1 MVKWTNSVFVGPKK
15 CPPPIWVKATVV
27 NLSLDSCAPHC
38 GEGQN
43 CSLRPRNSF
52 GPRLAPGGARGSRT
66 CQGRPAVR
74 CGPADAGGE
83 SGKNSGGSARR
94 SHEPASTNRQT
105 YIQKDVFKNYGLS
118 RGSKSRN
125 KVSVGE
131 PAEGSLQQC
140 RDKAGPEKRFERKKD
155 ARARGGGGE
164 GEVGGSGAVLPAHPV
179 GLKTFNP
186 KKSRNTGC
194 GKVQTARVRF
204 RPASSGPFHR
214 LSPSPTGGEGGASS
228 AARGPEVLP
237 PTAGGSEP
245 LRCPRRDLQ
254 LSSVG
259 GASFWWEGSLRLSSP
274 LGAGGG
280 GDTSAR
286 FCEDRGL
293 DPQLSRRR
301 ADAVVERASISLVP
315 PGREAAATRPLGSA
329 RTGVSTPNSRAD
341 GRTPSLWGDASVG
354 FPAACVALGGDRLD
368 SGQPPVPLGIA
379 ERPPRPPPSTTSEVN
394 GWGPHGLP
402 EDSTRRVRVGPVG
415 ARGSPSVGTAA
426 RPLAR
431 PPSAHFFRGG
441 APRPA
446 PVWPGRVGGRRWL
459 AASGSRALQ
468 SPHAPTLPLTPGVVG
483 SVLAPSLL
491 PTGEGRGPSL
501 PVCASTGADCPQSVS
516 DRAAP
521 SGRGSGPRKGCSRS
535 AARSA
540 THPTR
545 LETRTKESNA
555 RASQR
560 VSSSPHGAMKVKA
573 GARRS
578 RWDPPAP
585 AGGAPPA
592 RLARTAGQVEL
603 ERVRWYP
610 KDGELCLG
618 RAKPEETLVEARSGP
633 DVQIGRPTWV

>member
-1 MVKWTNSVFVGPKK
+1 MRQRYRT
-15 CPPPIWVKATVV
+15 
-27 NLSLDSCAPHC
+27 
-38 GEGQN
+38 
-43 CSLRPRNSF
+43 
-52 GPRLAPGGARGSRT
+52 RT
-66 CQGRPAVR
+66 C
-74 CGPADAGGE
+74 
-83 SGKNSGGSARR
+83 
-94 SHEPASTNRQT
+94 
-105 YIQKDVFKNYGLS
+105 
-118 RGSKSRN
+118 
-125 KVSVGE
+125 
-131 PAEGSLQQC
+131 
-140 RDKAGPEKRFERKKD
+140 KKD
-155 ARARGGGGE
+155 QLMRQR
-164 GEVGGSGAVLPAHPV
+164 PP
-179 GLKTFNP
+179 
-186 KKSRNTGC
+186 
-194 GKVQTARVRF
+194 RVRF
-204 RPASSGPFHR
+204 PPRPPLA
-214 LSPSPTGGEGGASS
+214 PSTVSLPPLRGRGEGGASS

-237 PTAGGSEP
+237 SAAAGGSEP
-245 LRCPRRDLQ
+245 PPLPARRGPPTL
-254 LSSVG
+254 VRG
-259 GASFWWEGSLRLSSP
+259 RTSFWWEGSLRLSRPLWGAGRAAATRP
-274 LGAGGG
+274 LG
-280 GDTSAR
+280 SAR
-286 FCEDRGL
+286 TGGL

-301 ADAVVERASISLVP
+301 ADAVVAGDARPWGFPDGVRCAPGGDRLDSGQP
-315 PGREAAATRPLGSA
+315 PVPLGGGGRRRHVRSVL
-329 RTGVSTPNSRAD
+329 RGPGVSTPNSRAD
-341 GRTPSLWGDASVG
+341 GRTPSFVGGDARPWG
-354 FPAACVALGGDRLD
+354 FPDGVRCAPGGDRLD

-379 ERPPRPPPSTTSEVN
+379 ERPPRPPPSTTSVAASEEGRAQRRIPAPATGRGKCGVQKTALSARA
-394 GWGPHGLP
+394 GGPSPSDGGLARGRCEAGSGP
-402 EDSTRRVRVGPVG
+402 RPAGVRFFLESGCLGMQPKDSTRRVRSARSVRVDPLRWGP
-415 ARGSPSVGTAA
+415 
-426 RPLAR
+426 
-431 PPSAHFFRGG
+431 PPGRWLGRRRAHFFRGG

>member
-1 MVKWTNSVFVGPKK
+1 MGGSACVYPAPRGAGNPLNPARDRDWGLKLFPINEEFPDTLIIDTSNALCGPGFL
-15 CPPPIWVKATVV
+15 P
-27 NLSLDSCAPHC
+27 
-38 GEGQN
+38 
-43 CSLRPRNSF
+43 
-52 GPRLAPGGARGSRT
+52 GPRLPEGRFPIDRGLRVPRLELRGAFDLL
-66 CQGRPAVR
+66 RPPKCR
-74 CGPADAGGE
+74 PP
-83 SGKNSGGSARR
+83 GSA
-94 SHEPASTNRQT
+94 S
-105 YIQKDVFKNYGLS
+105 
-118 RGSKSRN
+118 
-125 KVSVGE
+125 
-131 PAEGSLQQC
+131 
-140 RDKAGPEKRFERKKD
+140 
-155 ARARGGGGE
+155 
-164 GEVGGSGAVLPAHPV
+164 
-179 GLKTFNP
+179 
-186 KKSRNTGC
+186 
-194 GKVQTARVRF
+194 

-214 LSPSPTGGEGGASS
+214 LSLPYGRGGRRLVCGSRTGGPPS
-228 AARGPEVLP
+228 A
-237 PTAGGSEP
+237 AGGSEP

-254 LSSVG
+254 LVCG
-259 GASFWWEGSLRLSSP
+259 RTSFWWEGSLRLSRP
-274 LGAGGG
+274 LWGGRAAATRPPVLRGPGSRLNSRADGRTPSLRGARASISRPSGAGGG

-293 DPQLSRRR
+293 DP
-301 ADAVVERASISLVP
+301 
-315 PGREAAATRPLGSA
+315 
-329 RTGVSTPNSRAD
+329 NSRAD

-354 FPAACVALGGDRLD
+354 VSDGVRCARRRPTRLRPASRPSGD
-368 SGQPPVPLGIA
+368 SGA
-379 ERPPRPPPSTTSEVN
+379 PPRPLRVRPQVRRDNPLNLSILLSGGKETNKDSLSSGERRGKSPANPARPRAREMWRQKTALGAGRGPSPSDGGLARGRCEV
-394 GWGPHGLP
+394 GGPARRVRFFLESGCLGMQP
-402 EDSTRRVRVGPVG
+402 KDSTRRVRSARSVRVDPLRWGP
-415 ARGSPSVGTAA
+415 
-426 RPLAR
+426 
-431 PPSAHFFRGG
+431 PPGRWLGRRRAHFFRGG